1 MRGAAPFLM
10 LICLLCVS
18 SSFMQSGMKIPTTPI
33 ASMTSSFTCFT
44 TMLGMFTGGLGGGL
58 F

>member
-1 MRGAAPFLM
+1 MMQKLAPMMM
-10 LICLLCVS
+10 LVCLLCLS

-44 TMLGMFTGGLGGGL
+44 TMLGMLGGGL

>member
-1 MRGAAPFLM
+1 MRSAAPFLM
-10 LICLLCVS
+10 LICLLFVCS
-18 SSFMQSGMKIPTTPI
+18 SAAQFAGSIPTTPI

-44 TMLGMFTGGLGGGL
+44 TMLGMLGGGL